1 MLRGFVT
8 TTPDKSYKRCYI
20 SCPSSI
26 SLSSLSSLA
35 SLLHVPL
42 VRLELTDRRYDKA
55 NADKMKSPSKQKVK
69 PTTSAAVSARMQST
83 PSTSSTTSHTHS
95 ISSALRNARS
105 IPRKASRLV
114 CIGGHHSCR
123 NLHGAFDACP
133 SMDQSTKVPL
143 KAGYEGGGTEAVV
156 EKDKTVSGGA
166 IQPSLIERSSSGDSS
181 GSGSS
186 SNGYSES
193 SGSCVMSST
202 SSPASSV
209 LVAGPGSIS
218 SHHRNFQNAAQKN
231 TVLSGPIL
239 SPTELAKALEEQ
251 AVMSEL
257 HSVPSSANYEVS
269 FPISTPFPS
278 AAPASEFS
286 FANSQDP
293 IPRALSPPPEHFRRR
308 ERVLSA
314 SGISVS
320 GSIASGTGPGP
331 GLGPY
336 TTPSPM
342 NSPPCSPRANQL
354 RLHELLSSESLVAPR
369 INLYNSAVDSDSGS
383 DGEGD
388 AKSVKSDFGAGSNT
402 RRRTGTLGN
411 NLAQWS
417 ALRSSVEHTRSTI
430 SIQTGP
436 RSTASS
442 VQDGGN
448 QKKFHSTLRSQ
459 SRLRSPGPLIE
470 DDQDTHALRRVFSR

>member
-1 MLRGFVT
+1 MLRDFVA
-8 TTPDKSYKRCYI
+8 TTPDRSYKRCYF

-26 SLSSLSSLA
+26 SLSPLSSLA

-42 VRLELTDRRYDKA
+42 IRLELTDRGHDMG
-55 NADKMKSPSKQKVK
+55 NADKMKPPRKQKVR
-69 PTTSAAVSARMQST
+69 PTTSAVVPSQMQSA
-83 PSTSSTTSHTHS
+83 PSTSSTTSHTRS

-105 IPRKASRLV
+105 LPRKASRLV

-123 NLHGAFDACP
+123 NPHDASDTCP
-133 SMDQSTKVPL
+133 SMDQGTKVHV

-156 EKDKTVSGGA
+156 KKDKTVGGGA
-166 IQPSLIERSSSGDSS
+166 IHPGLIERSSSGNSS

-193 SGSCVMSST
+193 SGSCVMSPT
-202 SSPASSV
+202 SSSASSV
-209 LVAGPGSIS
+209 LAAGSGSIS
-218 SHHRNFQNAAQKN
+218 SHQRKIQNVVQKN

-251 AVMSEL
+251 AVISEPQ
-257 HSVPSSANYEVS
+257 SIPSSATYEVS

-286 FANSQDP
+286 FAHGQDP

-314 SGISVS
+314 SGVSVS
-320 GSIASGTGPGP
+320 GSIASGTGPGL

-336 TTPSPM
+336 TTPSPT

-402 RRRTGTLGN
+402 RRRTGTLGAF
-411 NLAQWS
+411 LAQRNS
-417 ALRSSVEHTRSTI
+417 LRSVGHAHSSM

-436 RSTASS
+436 SSTASS

-448 QKKFHSTLRSQ
+448 QKKFHTTLRSH